1 MTQEN
6 YDLIKLTVETAKQ
19 TMNVERVKASYE
31 FLQSLMEYYCNT
43 KDDGFYFDV
52 LRNALVEVYNHE
64 LKIYA
69 RYPDRFKG

>member
-6 YDLIKLTVETAKQ
+6 YDLIRLTVKTAKQ
-19 TMNVERVKASYE
+19 TMNVEKVKASYE
-31 FLQSLMEYYCNT
+31 FLQNLMKYYCNVH
-43 KDDGFYFDV
+43 DDLFYFDI

-69 RYPDRFKG
+69 KYPDRFKG